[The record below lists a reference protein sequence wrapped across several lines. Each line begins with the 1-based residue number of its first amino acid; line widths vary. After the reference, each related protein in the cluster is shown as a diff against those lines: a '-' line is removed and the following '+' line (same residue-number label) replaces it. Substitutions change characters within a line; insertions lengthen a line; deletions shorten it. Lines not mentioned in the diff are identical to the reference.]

1 MQLLGMASLLS
12 VLLVA
17 SSVKAAAPLE
27 DRLSLRL
34 NQDLNKERNEVIVKL
49 LSGLLDSGS
58 NQMGIEST
66 FPNPE
71 DMEEEKLEQRSI
83 VTKLPKRNHKTA
95 CKSFFWKT
103 FTNC

>member
-12 VLLVA
+12 VLLMV

-27 DRLSLRL
+27 DRLSIQSSQEL
-34 NQDLNKERNEVIVKL
+34 NNERKEIILKL

-66 FPNPE
+66 FPHPR
-71 DMEEEKLEQRSI
+71 DMEEMKLDEKSRSRQ
-83 VTKLPKRNHKTA
+83 LPERERKA
-95 CKSFFWKT
+95 PCKNFFWKT
-103 FTNC
+103 FTSC